1 MDATTRNFGERERE
15 REREREKE
23 REKEREAKIEA
34 ATGEKDI
41 VTVRI

>member
-23 REKEREAKIEA
+23 IEAKIEA